1 MKTWK
6 GLFIGGEWVTASSS
20 DVLEVRDAAT
30 EQVCGTVPVVTEDD
44 IDRAIAVARE
54 AFDHGPW
61 PHTTL
66 EERADVLGRIAGEL
80 RRREPELADL
90 ITAEVGSPIAFST
103 VGQAPA
109 GAVFFDYY
117 AGLLKSAPWR
127 EPRPGLSG
135 LDSVLVREPVGVVAA
150 IVPWNGPVY
159 LLASKLAPALAAGC
173 TIVIKPSPETA
184 LDAMVVAEAVH
195 AAGLPHGVVS
205 ILPAGREAG
214 AHLVAST
221 RVDKVS
227 FTGSTLA
234 GRDIAEVCG
243 RNLTRVALELGGK
256 SAAVIL
262 DDVDPA
268 EVLPSLLP
276 GMFLN
281 NGQACAALTRVL
293 VPRSRHDEWV
303 AALSAA
309 VGALTVGDPREE
321 GTAIGP
327 LVAERQRDRV
337 ESYIALAREEGATI
351 SVGGGRPAGLTTGW
365 FVEPTII
372 SGLSNDSRVAQ
383 EEIFGPVAVVIPYG
397 TDEEALDLANASG
410 YGLAGAIFGSN
421 PERIERF
428 TQSMRVG
435 TCSVNGFFLDPAWPF
450 GGFKASGIGREGGI
464 EGLLEYTEI
473 KTIARASKA

>member
-1 MKTWK
+1 
-6 GLFIGGEWVTASSS
+6 
-20 DVLEVRDAAT
+20 
-30 EQVCGTVPVVTEDD
+30 
-44 IDRAIAVARE
+44 
-54 AFDHGPW
+54 
-61 PHTTL
+61 
-66 EERADVLGRIAGEL
+66 
-80 RRREPELADL
+80 
-90 ITAEVGSPIAFST
+90 
-103 VGQAPA
+103 
-109 GAVFFDYY
+109 
-117 AGLLKSAPWR
+117 
-127 EPRPGLSG
+127 
-135 LDSVLVREPVGVVAA
+135 
-150 IVPWNGPVY
+150 
-159 LLASKLAPALAAGC
+159 
-173 TIVIKPSPETA
+173 
-184 LDAMVVAEAVH
+184 
-195 AAGLPHGVVS
+195 
-205 ILPAGREAG
+205 
-214 AHLVAST
+214 
-221 RVDKVS
+221 
-227 FTGSTLA
+227 
-234 GRDIAEVCG
+234 
-243 RNLTRVALELGGK
+243 
-256 SAAVIL
+256 
-262 DDVDPA
+262 
-268 EVLPSLLP
+268 
-276 GMFLN
+276 MFLN